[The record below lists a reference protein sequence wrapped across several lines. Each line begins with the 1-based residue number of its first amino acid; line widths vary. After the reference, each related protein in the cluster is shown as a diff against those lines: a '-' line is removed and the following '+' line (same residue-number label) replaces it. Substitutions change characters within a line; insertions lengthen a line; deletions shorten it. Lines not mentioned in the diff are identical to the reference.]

1 MNVGQ
6 SNALT
11 PEELERV
18 LAAVGEVRR
27 EMALAEDEQQR
38 RTERPAK
45 RPAQHQISGQA
56 VLAYIGGVGYYL
68 IGSFFGGFFGSLIA
82 QAFLLLVIATLTW
95 AVFPSIALVFLR
107 PVTGSDFV
115 SVGIGYIAVLAL
127 FGWYRAT
134 RRSNQLW
141 ARSGLADT
149 QTRRMR

>member
-1 MNVGQ
+1 MNAGQ
-6 SNALT
+6 SNGSLT

-18 LAAVGEVRR
+18 LAAVREVRR
-27 EMALAEDEQQR
+27 EMAPTEDEQQR
-38 RTERPAK
+38 RGERPAN
-45 RPAQHQISGQA
+45 
-56 VLAYIGGVGYYL
+56 
-68 IGSFFGGFFGSLIA
+68 FFGSLIA

-95 AVFPSIALVFLR
+95 AMFPSIALVFLR

-115 SVGIGYIAVLAL
+115 SVGIAYIAVLAL

-141 ARSGLADT
+141 ARSCLADT

>member
-1 MNVGQ
+1 MNAGQ

-18 LAAVGEVRR
+18 LAAVREVRR
-27 EMALAEDEQQR
+27 EMALAEDEQQGR
-38 RTERPAK
+38 AERPAK

-56 VLAYIGGVGYYL
+56 VLAYIGGVVYYL
-68 IGSFFGGFFGSLIA
+68 IGSFFGRFFGSLIA
-82 QAFLLLVIATLTW
+82 QAA
-95 AVFPSIALVFLR
+95 
-107 PVTGSDFV
+107 
-115 SVGIGYIAVLAL
+115 
-127 FGWYRAT
+127 